1 MTDFSVIIPS
11 YNSALFMRKAI
22 ESVLNQDYKDWELII
37 VDDNS
42 NDESWD
48 IISEYK
54 RKYKS
59 ISGFKLKKNYGASY
73 ARNYAIRKS
82 KGSTLLF

>member
-1 MTDFSVIIPS
+1 
-11 YNSALFMRKAI
+11 MRKAI

-54 RKYKS
+54 RKYK
-59 ISGFKLKKNYGASY
+59 
-73 ARNYAIRKS
+73 
-82 KGSTLLF
+82 LFRDLN